1 MQLDE
6 TERKNVY
13 RLLENLSE
21 REESFVVTWGPA
33 LAYKE
38 LVTILEA
45 ASRLAFWKKLLVVTD
60 DQRVRACIR

>member
-6 TERKNVY
+6 TERKNLY
-13 RLLENLSE
+13 HLLEKFSE
-21 REESFVVTWGPA
+21 RKGSFEMTWGPSVA
-33 LAYKE
+33 CKG

-45 ASRLAFWKKLLVVTD
+45 ASRLAFRNEVLVVTD